1 MLETLGTMVIYESS
15 DLGSDVLIES
25 EDNESMKSRALNKIF
40 TSADPMDRSLVSIA
54 DILLNRD
61 ANKS

>member
-1 MLETLGTMVIYESS
+1 MLEMSGKMVICESS
-15 DLGSDVLIES
+15 DLGDDVLIES
-25 EDNESMKSRALNKIF
+25 EYDERMKSRALNKIF

-54 DILLNRD
+54 DILFNRD